1 MESQSSRDSS
11 SRAATQEY
19 PNPFIHELKLTKA
32 QWIKGIILGCTLL
45 PIRVFLAWILLI
57 AAWIVAVLRLA
68 GLSQEER
75 SKPLSG
81 WRRWLFHPILWL
93 LGRAVFFCVGFHW
106 VKVKGR
112 KVDVKEAPILV
123 VAPHSS
129 FLDMVIMFPAGVPA
143 VVSRS
148 ENINLP
154 VIGALLECNQSVLVS
169 RRDPESRKEAVS
181 ELNKRVT
188 SNGSWPQILM
198 FPEGTTTNGRC
209 LLRFKTGAFVPGVP
223 VQPVVLHY
231 PNELDT
237 IRWTYKGSN
246 WFQVLFHTL
255 SQPYTNITIEFL
267 PVYTPSEEEKNNSR
281 LFAGNVQKVMASAL
295 GVPASDYVMAGRI
308 PVSKLKDLSVPLE
321 SPGKEAMTLLYRKGL
336 GPRDV
341 EAALD
346 RMIDRCRSG
355 NGGTKV
361 NAEELASI
369 LGLNKKTAV
378 HICSLYSRDDTVD
391 LRHIY
396 FNMAALIGHVD
407 EISLLHY
414 AFAAFD
420 REGRGSLTKEE
431 LTELMGALLGVPQQ
445 STEELYD
452 TATKDQ
458 EQLTEESLLLVLT
471 THPIYQKVTKEIL
484 QPERPP
490 SANGTSVNN
499 NRSLLNGSVNEDKKS
514 K

>member
-1 MESQSSRDSS
+1 MQSQS

-32 QWIKGIILGCTLL
+32 QWIK
-45 PIRVFLAWILLI
+45 
-57 AAWIVAVLRLA
+57 
-68 GLSQEER
+68 
-75 SKPLSG
+75 
-81 WRRWLFHPILWL
+81 FHPILWL

-112 KVDVKEAPILV
+112 KADVKEAPILV

-129 FLDMVIMFPAGVPA
+129 FLDMVIMFPAGVPS

-169 RRDPESRKEAVS
+169 RRDPESRKEAIS
-181 ELNKRVT
+181 ELKKRVT
-188 SNGSWPQILM
+188 SEGSWPQILM

-209 LLRFKTGAFVPGVP
+209 LLRFKTGELN
-223 VQPVVLHY
+223 LHTETKKTHAVRKCVTQTDAKQFNASFSLTL
-231 PNELDT
+231 PQDT

-255 SQPYTNITIEFL
+255 SQPYTKITIEFL
-267 PVYTPSEEEKNNSR
+267 PVYTPSEEEKKNSR
-281 LFAGNVQKVMASAL
+281 LFAGNVQKVM
-295 GVPASDYVMAGRI
+295 
-308 PVSKLKDLSVPLE
+308 
-321 SPGKEAMTLLYRKGL
+321 
-336 GPRDV
+336 
-341 EAALD
+341 
-346 RMIDRCRSG
+346 
-355 NGGTKV
+355 
-361 NAEELASI
+361 
-369 LGLNKKTAV
+369 
-378 HICSLYSRDDTVD
+378 DDTVD

-407 EISLLHY
+407 EISLFHS

-452 TATKDQ
+452 TATEDQ

-484 QPERPP
+484 QPKKSP

-499 NRSLLNGSVNEDKKS
+499 NRSLLNSSVNEDKKS
-514 K
+514 E

>member
-1 MESQSSRDSS
+1 LFCFKSS
-11 SRAATQEY
+11 
-19 PNPFIHELKLTKA
+19 
-32 QWIKGIILGCTLL
+32 GIILGCTLL

-57 AAWIVAVLRLA
+57 AAWIVAVPRLA

-112 KVDVKEAPILV
+112 KADVKEAPILV

-129 FLDMVIMFPAGVPA
+129 FLDMVIMFPAGVPS

-188 SNGSWPQILM
+188 SDGSWPQILM

-231 PNELDT
+231 PNELVNAVNT
-237 IRWTYKGSN
+237 QIN
-246 WFQVLFHTL
+246 VCLFIVL
-255 SQPYTNITIEFL
+255 QFL
-267 PVYTPSEEEKNNSR
+267 PVYTPSEEEKKNSR

-308 PVSKLKDLSVPLE
+308 PVSKLNDLSVPLE
-321 SPGKEAMTLLYRKGL
+321 ARLDLPFTKSGL
-336 GPRDV
+336 FIMMI
-341 EAALD
+341 D

-355 NGGTKV
+355 AEGTKAS
-361 NAEELASI
+361 AEELASI
-369 LGLNKKTAV
+369 LGLNKKTAI
-378 HICSLYSRDDTVD
+378 HICSLYSKDDTVD

-407 EISLLHY
+407 EISLFHS

-452 TATKDQ
+452 TATEDQ

-484 QPERPP
+484 QSKGLP

-499 NRSLLNGSVNEDKKS
+499 NRSLLNSSVNEDKKS
-514 K
+514 E